1 MAFTYEL
8 KADEITL
15 KWEKPNNN
23 GAEITMYTVY
33 YGTQSDEQWKEIKKI
48 TDVSVRKYV
57 VRDVMGKKYKVLVTA
72 SNKYG
77 ESSEEGMVQRVDVLE
92 GGLSASLTKRVHTV
106 DRSITFICSLTVTLT
121 FSDVHHMVLF
131 DEPYFLLQSRGLTD
145 LTNNTELLLSLLLL
159 NQWISEWP

>member
-15 KWEKPNNN
+15 KWVEPNNN

-33 YGTQSDEQWKEIKKI
+33 YGTQSDEQWKETEKI

-57 VRDVMGKKYKVLVTA
+57 VKVEMGQKYKVLVTA

-77 ESSEEGMVQRVDVLE
+77 ESSKEGKMQRVDVPE
-92 GGLSASLTKRVHTV
+92 GGLSSSLTERVYLSEIRSRSPYTV
-106 DRSITFICSLTVTLT
+106 DRSVMFTMHLFSL
-121 FSDVHHMVLF
+121 
-131 DEPYFLLQSRGLTD
+131 
-145 LTNNTELLLSLLLL
+145 
-159 NQWISEWP
+159 

>member
-15 KWEKPNNN
+15 KWEEPNNN

-33 YGTQSDEQWKEIKKI
+33 YGTQSDEQWKETENI

-57 VRDVMGKKYKVLVTA
+57 VKVEMGQKYKVLVTA

-77 ESSEEGMVQRVDVLE
+77 ESSKEGKIQRVDVPE
-92 GGLSASLTKRVHTV
+92 GEFRASLPSK
-106 DRSITFICSLTVTLT
+106 CSRI
-121 FSDVHHMVLF
+121 
-131 DEPYFLLQSRGLTD
+131 Y
-145 LTNNTELLLSLLLL
+145 
-159 NQWISEWP
+159 

>member
-15 KWEKPNNN
+15 KWEEPNNN

-33 YGTQSDEQWKEIKKI
+33 YGTQSDEQWKETEKI

-57 VRDVMGKKYKVLVTA
+57 VKVEMGKKYKVLVTA

-77 ESSEEGMVQRVDVLE
+77 ESSKEGKMRHVDVPEGELSSSLTQRVNPRE
-92 GGLSASLTKRVHTV
+92 IHSRSLYTV
-106 DRSITFICSLTVTLT
+106 DR
-121 FSDVHHMVLF
+121 
-131 DEPYFLLQSRGLTD
+131 
-145 LTNNTELLLSLLLL
+145 
-159 NQWISEWP
+159 

>member
-15 KWEKPNNN
+15 KWEEPNNN

-33 YGTQSDEQWKEIKKI
+33 YGTQSDEQWKETEKI

-57 VRDVMGKKYKVLVTA
+57 VKVEMGQKYKVLVTA

-77 ESSEEGMVQRVDVLE
+77 ESSKEGKMQRVDIPE
-92 GGLSASLTKRVHTV
+92 GGLSSGLTERVYLREIHSRSLYTV
-106 DRSITFICSLTVTLT
+106 DSSVMFTIHLFSL
-121 FSDVHHMVLF
+121 
-131 DEPYFLLQSRGLTD
+131 
-145 LTNNTELLLSLLLL
+145 
-159 NQWISEWP
+159 

>member
-15 KWEKPNNN
+15 KWVEPNNN

-33 YGTQSDEQWKEIKKI
+33 YGTQSDEQWKETEKI

-57 VRDVMGKKYKVLVTA
+57 VKVEMGQKYKVLVTA

-77 ESSEEGMVQRVDVLE
+77 ESSKEGKMQRVDVPE
-92 GGLSASLTKRVHTV
+92 GGLSSSLTERVYLSEIHSRSPYTV
-106 DRSITFICSLTVTLT
+106 DRSVMFTM
-121 FSDVHHMVLF
+121 HLF
-131 DEPYFLLQSRGLTD
+131 GL
-145 LTNNTELLLSLLLL
+145 
-159 NQWISEWP
+159 

>member
-15 KWEKPNNN
+15 KWEEPNNN

-33 YGTQSDEQWKEIKKI
+33 YGTQSDEQWKETEKI

-57 VRDVMGKKYKVLVTA
+57 VKVEMGQKYKVLVTA

-77 ESSEEGMVQRVDVLE
+77 ESSKEGKMRRVDVPE
-92 GGLSASLTKRVHTV
+92 GGLSSSLTERVYLREIHSRSLYTV
-106 DRSITFICSLTVTLT
+106 DRSVMFTI
-121 FSDVHHMVLF
+121 H
-131 DEPYFLLQSRGLTD
+131 
-145 LTNNTELLLSLLLL
+145 LLSL
-159 NQWISEWP
+159 

>member
-15 KWEKPNNN
+15 KWEEPNNN

-33 YGTQSDEQWKEIKKI
+33 YGTQSDEQWKETEKI

-57 VRDVMGKKYKVLVTA
+57 VKVEMGQKYKVLVTA

-77 ESSEEGMVQRVDVLE
+77 ESSKEGKMRRVDVPE
-92 GGLSASLTKRVHTV
+92 GALSSSLTERVNLREIHSRSLYIV
-106 DRSITFICSLTVTLT
+106 DRSVMFTIHLFSL
-121 FSDVHHMVLF
+121 
-131 DEPYFLLQSRGLTD
+131 
-145 LTNNTELLLSLLLL
+145 
-159 NQWISEWP
+159 

>member
-15 KWEKPNNN
+15 KWEEPNNN

-33 YGTQSDEQWKEIKKI
+33 YGTQSDEQWKETEKI

-57 VRDVMGKKYKVLVTA
+57 VKVEMGQKYKVLVTA

-77 ESSEEGMVQRVDVLE
+77 ESSKEGKMRRVDVPE
-92 GGLSASLTKRVHTV
+92 GALSSSLTERVNLREIHSRSLYTV
-106 DRSITFICSLTVTLT
+106 DRSVMFTIHLFSL
-121 FSDVHHMVLF
+121 
-131 DEPYFLLQSRGLTD
+131 
-145 LTNNTELLLSLLLL
+145 
-159 NQWISEWP
+159 

>member
-15 KWEKPNNN
+15 KWEEPNNN

-33 YGTQSDEQWKEIKKI
+33 YGTQSDEQWKETEKI

-57 VRDVMGKKYKVLVTA
+57 VKVEMGKKYKVLVTA

-77 ESSEEGMVQRVDVLE
+77 ESSKEGKMRRVDVPE
-92 GGLSASLTKRVHTV
+92 GGLSSSLTERVNLREIHSRSLYTV
-106 DRSITFICSLTVTLT
+106 DRSVMFTIHLFSL
-121 FSDVHHMVLF
+121 
-131 DEPYFLLQSRGLTD
+131 
-145 LTNNTELLLSLLLL
+145 
-159 NQWISEWP
+159 